1 MDRRETLK
9 TLLISTVGGGAV
21 ATGVVSC
28 KTEPETIE
36 EANVETQIV
45 DSAYGRTPAE
55 KARDEALQSETFFT
69 EHELATIAVLCD
81 IILPADE
88 LSPSATEVEVPVFIE
103 FIAKDL
109 PYHQLPLRGGI
120 MWLDHESKRRYENN
134 FKELSDT
141 QQIAIVDDIAWADKA
156 EKFPQYSQGIQF
168 FDKLRNLTLTG
179 FYTSKMGIQS
189 LGYAGNRPN
198 IWDGVPAEVL
208 AKHDVDY
215 DEEWLAKCIDQDT
228 REAVATWDEEGNLLT

>member
-21 ATGVVSC
+21 ATGVISC
-28 KTEPETIE
+28 KTDTEMVE
-36 EANVETQIV
+36 EASVETQVV
-45 DSAYGRTPAE
+45 DKIYGRTPAE

-69 EHELATIAVLCD
+69 EHELATIAILCD

-88 LSPSATEVEVPVFIE
+88 LSGSATDAEVPVFIE

-120 MWLDHESKRRYENN
+120 MWLDHESKRRYKKN
-134 FKELSDT
+134 FKNLEAN
-141 QQIAIVDDIAWADKA
+141 QQLAIVDDMAWADKA
-156 EKFPQYSQGIQF
+156 EEFPQYSQGVQF

-179 FYTSKMGIQS
+179 FYTSKMGIEA

-208 AKHDVDY
+208 AKHEVEY
-215 DEEWLAKCIDQDT
+215 DEEWLAKCIDQST
-228 REAVATWDEEGNLLT
+228 REKVATWDEEGNLLT